1 VELPAFNALPADRA
15 EEALL
20 AVCAAPS
27 WAAQVAA
34 ARPYASKEKLQSEA
48 SAAYDRLTWDDVAE
62 ALAAHPRIGQRLG
75 QSAAGETREAAWSR
89 REQSGVQGAAEDVQA
104 ELAEANRAYEERFG
118 YLFLIF
124 ASGKSAP
131 EILAAAR
138 ERLGHDDATEQAVV
152 REELRKIVALRL
164 ERLTDE

>member
-1 VELPAFNALPADRA
+1 MELPAFNALPADRA

-27 WAAQVAA
+27 WAAQVTA
-34 ARPYASKEKLQSEA
+34 ARPYPSKEKLQSEA
-48 SAAYDRLTWDDVAE
+48 SAAYDRLTWDDVAK
-62 ALAAHPRIGQRLG
+62 ALAAHPRIGQRP
-75 QSAAGETREAAWSR
+75 SGESPEAAWSR
-89 REQSGVQGAAEDVQA
+89 REQSGVHGAAGDVQA
-104 ELAEANRAYEERFG
+104 QLAEANRAYEERFG

-124 ASGKSAP
+124 ASGKRAP

-138 ERLGHDDATEQAVV
+138 ERLGHDDATERRVV

-164 ERLTDE
+164 ERLIDE